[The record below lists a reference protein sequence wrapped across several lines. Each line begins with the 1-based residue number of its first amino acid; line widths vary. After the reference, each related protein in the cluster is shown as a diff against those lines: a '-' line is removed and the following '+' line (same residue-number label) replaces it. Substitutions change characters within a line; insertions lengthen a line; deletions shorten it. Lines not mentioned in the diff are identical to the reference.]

1 MLPAKEIMKSYEDA
15 IKLMKTKKNVKG
27 FIILVDDT
35 YGEKKKGEVSKG
47 LNACCGD
54 MGTLANLVS
63 NIPEDI
69 LEDYKHK
76 KALQEALGGLK
87 SFLDRIGLN
96 EGNCENKTEEKKQ
109 PKKEE
114 KKVVK
119 KKSEKKVAKKK

>member
-15 IKLMKTKKNVKG
+15 MKLMKTKKNVKG
-27 FIILVDDT
+27 FIILVDDN
-35 YGEKKKGEVSKG
+35 YGGKKKGEVAKG

-76 KALQEALGGLK
+76 KALHEALGGLK
-87 SFLDRIGLN
+87 SFLDKIGLG
-96 EGNCENKTEEKKQ
+96 EENCEDKTEEKKQ
-109 PKKEE
+109 PRKVVKRKSA

-119 KKSEKKVAKKK
+119 KK